1 MRYIVHTERGA
12 VYNLG
17 GPNLTW
23 QRVNP
28 ERPISNMSETQGVL
42 RVMPIVTLD
51 RSMVLELVDNKHEN
65 ITTTRVTHAECWD
78 D

>member
-17 GPNLTW
+17 GPHLTW

-28 ERPISNMSETQGVL
+28 ERPISNMGETQGVL
-42 RVMPIVTLD
+42 KVMPIVILN
-51 RSMVLELVDNKHEN
+51 RSMVLEIVDNKYEI
-65 ITTTRVTHAECWD
+65 ITTSRVTHAECWD